1 MCDLLPAYS
10 VARSKV
16 SADTSNT
23 ARNRY
28 LLGTCS
34 QNIAGD
40 SSDGDSSDG
49 DSSDGDTHHCERKH
63 NSCKYKIG

>member
-40 SSDGDSSDG
+40 SSDGDVTLTIVRGNTIVANIKSASF
-49 DSSDGDTHHCERKH
+49 
-63 NSCKYKIG
+63 